1 MRLAGIHRHARFAEH
16 VFLRRQRRQRYRQDI
31 ITAYGQLPARDKR
44 LIYEKYN
51 EEFGKYGIELK
62 MKTTCTGCG
71 NEEVINVDLVENFFR
86 MVYTS

>member
-1 MRLAGIHRHARFAEH
+1 MESKEPFVVADR
-16 VFLRRQRRQRYRQDI
+16 VDI
-31 ITAYGQLPARDKR
+31 ITAYSQLPARDKR
-44 LIYEKYN
+44 LIYEKYA